1 MPGAAVVNVSIASGN
16 ILVSGAESVIVNN
29 HPLGYL
35 SSVNSKGVAVVAGS
49 TSVKAENKQAARVS
63 DAMSNGSVIATG
75 SLDVFIG
82 SDVES
87 TTPVSQAMTNGDETD
102 AEEPGTGAKYI
113 ESVKSAGIF
122 TTRDLGGL
130 AREQA
135 AAAFRQSER
144 AAAEADRVVQ
154 EQIAAEQAEAARI
167 AFFAAEAAR
176 QEKERAE
183 ATQRVAQQAVKQ
195 AARLSRLAQ
204 EQAKAAYRQAERVAA
219 EAQAVAQTRAAASQL
234 AAAKAT
240 AARLAAQQA
249 AQRVANTKP
258 PTPVPPK
265 AQGPVNTNCGNL
277 HDQIDNYPGI
287 LIDRLPLTSNFTLG
301 SITRAP
307 TVTFDHPVRPG
318 GTMLG
323 FEQTLCNLKLLAI
336 NCIEPIK
343 IKFPNL
349 HITNSWRPA
358 GIGSPTSQHPK
369 GQAFDMQFRGVH
381 PKDYFTICQWIRD
394 NVAYDQL
401 LLEYKTVGTRLPW
414 IHLSFD
420 SAKSRRQVLTLLNNV
435 TYAQGLTQ
443 LA

>member
-1 MPGAAVVNVSIASGN
+1 MPGAAVVDVSIASGSV
-16 ILVSGAESVIVNN
+16 LVSGATSVIVNN
-29 HPLGYL
+29 HPLGYM
-35 SSVNSKGVAVVAGS
+35 SSVNAKGVAVVGGS
-49 TSVKAENKQAARVS
+49 TTVKAENKQAARIS
-63 DAMSNGSVIATG
+63 DLMANGVAINTG
-75 SLDVFIG
+75 SEDVFIG
-82 SDVES
+82 SDIES

-102 AEEPGTGAKYI
+102 AQEPGTGAKYI
-113 ESVKSAGIF
+113 ESVKSAGTF

-144 AAAEADRVVQ
+144 AAAEADRIAQ
-154 EQIAAEQAEAARI
+154 EQIAAEKQEAARV

-176 QEKERAE
+176 QEQERA
-183 ATQRVAQQAVKQ
+183 AAAQLVAQRAVEQ
-195 AARLSRLAQ
+195 AAKLSSIAR
-204 EQAKAAYRQAERVAA
+204 EQAKAAYLKAERATA
-219 EAQAVAQTRAAASQL
+219 EASRIAQERATASQL
-234 AAAKAT
+234 AATKAT
-240 AARLAAQQA
+240 AAQQAAQQA

-307 TVTFDHPVRPG
+307 RVTFDHPVRPG

-323 FEQTLCNLKLLAI
+323 FEQTLCNLKLLTI

-343 IKFPNL
+343 AKFPNL

-420 SAKSRRQVLTLLNNV
+420 SAKSRRQVLTLLNNI
-435 TYAQGLTQ
+435 TYSQGLTQ